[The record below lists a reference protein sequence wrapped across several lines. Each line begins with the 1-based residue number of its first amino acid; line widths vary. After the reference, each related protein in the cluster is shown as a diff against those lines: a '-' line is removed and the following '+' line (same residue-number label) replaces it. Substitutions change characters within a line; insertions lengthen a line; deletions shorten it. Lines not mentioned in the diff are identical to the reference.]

1 MSRKTNK
8 NITTY
13 SLVRDMLKKVLVVTD
28 PLSPGG
34 ASKHAREVLKI
45 LPKLGLE
52 VKLYIPFIHAI
63 PQSPEEKERK
73 YLNLKELERNGVEVF
88 PEVWKYLEME
98 KEKENIFPYLL
109 TLTSG
114 YIPKKDMEF
123 SNDLRENFSLVYDMS
138 ENEYHFKVSHM
149 IAKKLHVPL
158 VILLQSESYANS
170 FGRGYRKV
178 LGIKGLFY
186 DLGITYIFMFNRR
199 RFVNALREG
208 VLRGILS
215 VSRAII
221 KQSKLERLAQDYKVY
236 TNVLKPA
243 NAIDGTSISH
253 FRSKKVKENFALY
266 AGRITYLKG
275 IIDLIKIAKETNVKI
290 MLAGSFD
297 NHKEMERLFS
307 KFPPNLVY
315 LGSFM
320 NNELYKIISNSKVT
334 LLPSYKESFSLITME
349 SLALDTPVIAYN
361 LPAINEI
368 YGDIKAVIKIPVGNY
383 KLMAKTLESLMEK
396 DIRELFDPKVE
407 ELIKFYSSWEKVAE
421 ATLHELENVK
431 NWLQLPLKTY
441 M

>member
-1 MSRKTNK
+1 M
-8 NITTY
+8 
-13 SLVRDMLKKVLVVTD
+13 
-28 PLSPGG
+28 
-34 ASKHAREVLKI
+34 
-45 LPKLGLE
+45 
-52 VKLYIPFIHAI
+52 
-63 PQSPEEKERK
+63 
-73 YLNLKELERNGVEVF
+73 
-88 PEVWKYLEME
+88 
-98 KEKENIFPYLL
+98 
-109 TLTSG
+109 
-114 YIPKKDMEF
+114 
-123 SNDLRENFSLVYDMS
+123 
-138 ENEYHFKVSHM
+138 
-149 IAKKLHVPL
+149 
-158 VILLQSESYANS
+158 
-170 FGRGYRKV
+170 
-178 LGIKGLFY
+178 
-186 DLGITYIFMFNRR
+186 
-199 RFVNALREG
+199 
-208 VLRGILS
+208 
-215 VSRAII
+215 
-221 KQSKLERLAQDYKVY
+221 
-236 TNVLKPA
+236 
-243 NAIDGTSISH
+243 
-253 FRSKKVKENFALY
+253 Y

-431 NWLQLPLKTY
+431 KLASTPS
-441 M
+441 